1 MLVCMVC
8 SHRFSICNY
17 KPSVCNQWS
26 YIYKGH
32 QKQKTDLLRYAP
44 IFYRRLLD
52 PAKIKK
58 QNTYFSSIKSSTTFS
73 LAALILHYMENGN
86 FLPLNQFA
94 YGFSLWKQ
102 INLVAYAE
110 KVQNKSVLWSKE
122 KMAIQVKLVTKSQNT
137 ENDVQN

>member
-1 MLVCMVC
+1 MY
-8 SHRFSICNY
+8 R
-17 KPSVCNQWS
+17 
-26 YIYKGH
+26 GH

-44 IFYRRLLD
+44 IFYKTLLD

-73 LAALILHYMENGN
+73 LVALILHYVENGI

-110 KVQNKSVLWSKE
+110 KVQYNQFSE
-122 KMAIQVKLVTKSQNT
+122 VKKK
-137 ENDVQN
+137 